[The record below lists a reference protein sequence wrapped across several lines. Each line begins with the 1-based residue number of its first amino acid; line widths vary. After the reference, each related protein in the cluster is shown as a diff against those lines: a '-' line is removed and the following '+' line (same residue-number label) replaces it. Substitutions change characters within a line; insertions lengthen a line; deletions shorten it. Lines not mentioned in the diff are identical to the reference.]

1 MAKGTL
7 VVSMV
12 EEEQVRKSWLWL
24 WLWLI
29 AFQTIFHFL
38 CILITF
44 SIGLF
49 SIVLMIVMIVVVIGI
64 AIVVTIVVTIIIVVI
79 VIRLHGTNR
88 SLQLLRMGFQKR
100 QCRGR
105 WSDGRTVVLLAWF
118 HFHKRRRGRTT
129 MSGGTRGAMERK
141 SRFLGG
147 GGGRRRR
154 GGVVVCRLCFFRFG
168 TIGFGWRRSF
178 GGGIDNDS
186 GGGGVDIGWS
196 VISSS
201 FSFFFD
207 FHGRFSDSSL
217 GFSGFSVFS
226 GQLDGILFFFF
237 FFFFFLWCFLV
248 FRFVFVFSGVVV
260 RLPPRRLFPFRF
272 LFSIA
277 FPFRVS

>member
-1 MAKGTL
+1 MI
-7 VVSMV
+7 VVV
-12 EEEQVRKSWLWL
+12 IFFLWLWL

-49 SIVLMIVMIVVVIGI
+49 SIVLMIVMIVVVIGV
-64 AIVVTIVVTIIIVVI
+64 AIVVTIIIVVI

-237 FFFFFLWCFLV
+237 FFW
-248 FRFVFVFSGVVV
+248 FVFVFFWFVSVFFGVVV
-260 RLPPRRLFPFRF
+260 RLFFRMFLPPRRLFLGRF
-272 LFSIA
+272 LFSIL